1 MLHKKVS
8 FETHLP
14 YLETPVALTASNHS
28 STSLSTL
35 LPDAAG
41 GAVVGEAVVVDGAVV
56 VVRFVASSPGLRTLR
71 AQLRSQYPQ
80 KP

>member
-1 MLHKKVS
+1 M
-8 FETHLP
+8 
-14 YLETPVALTASNHS
+14 ALTASNHS

-41 GAVVGEAVVVDGAVV
+41 GAVVDEAVVVDGAVV
-56 VVRFVASSPGLRTLR
+56 VVRFVAPGLRTLR